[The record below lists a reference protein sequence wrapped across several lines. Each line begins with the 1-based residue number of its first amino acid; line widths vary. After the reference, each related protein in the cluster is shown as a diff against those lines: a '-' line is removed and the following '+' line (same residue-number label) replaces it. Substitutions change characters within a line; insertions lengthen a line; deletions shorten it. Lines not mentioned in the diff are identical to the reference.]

1 MNDLNE
7 VSTNGGKSCVAF
19 IFPGQGS
26 QGVGMGKDLAEK
38 YPVARQTFEEADEAL
53 GCKLSQLCFEGPEDQ
68 LRLTEITQPAILTMS
83 IAALRVLETRIPKPD
98 FVAGH
103 SLGEYSAHVAS
114 GTMSFADAVRTVRNR
129 GKYMQ
134 EAVPVGVGS
143 MAAILGMELEK
154 VVSVCADAAQG
165 EVCSPANIN
174 SPEQIV
180 ISGNT
185 AAVERG
191 AKLADERGA
200 KRAKVL
206 PVSAPFHCSLMKPAQ
221 HRLEPELNHLKMQRP
236 VYPVA
241 CNADASLVEDEM
253 RARTTLVLQVTS
265 AVQWDPCMRL
275 LIGKGVQTFIEIGP
289 GKVLCGLMRQIDRSK
304 TCLNVADEASL
315 QKTLQYFGAGESTP
329 AIIEIQ
335 DRKEAS

>member
-1 MNDLNE
+1 MI
-7 VSTNGGKSCVAF
+7 AF

-26 QGVGMGKDLAEK
+26 QAVGMGKDLAEK
-38 YPVARQTFEEADEAL
+38 YPVARQTFDEADEAL
-53 GCKLSQLCFEGPEDQ
+53 GYKLSQVCFEGPEEK
-68 LRLTEITQPAILTMS
+68 LRLTEVTQPAILTVS
-83 IAALRVLETRIPKPD
+83 IAALRILETRMPKPS

-114 GTMSFADAVRTVRNR
+114 GTMTFADAVRTVRNR

-154 VVSVCADAAQG
+154 VVSVCQDAAQG

-200 KRAKVL
+200 KRAKLL

-221 HRLEPELNHLKMQRP
+221 DRLAADLNGLKMQKP

-241 CNADASLVEDEM
+241 CNVEAALVSDEQ
-253 RARTTLVLQVTS
+253 RARETLVAQVTGP
-265 AVQWDPCMRL
+265 VKWDPCMRL
-275 LIGKGVQTFIEIGP
+275 LIAEGVQTFVEIGP

-304 TCLNVADEASL
+304 TCLNAGDESSL
-315 QKTLQYFGAGESTP
+315 TKTLQQFGS
-329 AIIEIQ
+329 
-335 DRKEAS
+335 

>member
-1 MNDLNE
+1 MNESIKFAL
-7 VSTNGGKSCVAF
+7 

-26 QGVGMGKDLAEK
+26 QVVGMGKELAAT
-38 YPVARQTFEEADEAL
+38 YPEARETFEEADYVL
-53 GCKLSQLCFEGPEDQ
+53 GYKLSQLCFEGPEDQ
-68 LRLTEITQPAILTMS
+68 LRLTEITQPAILATS
-83 IAALRVLETRIPKPD
+83 VAALRVLQSRIPKPN
-98 FVAGH
+98 FVCGH
-103 SLGEYSAHVAS
+103 SLGEYSAHVCA
-114 GTMSFADAVRTVRNR
+114 GTFCFADAVRTVRNR

-143 MAAILGMELEK
+143 MAAILGMEFAK
-154 VVSVCADAAQG
+154 VEAVCQDAAQG

-185 AAVERG
+185 AAVER
-191 AKLADERGA
+191 ATKIADERGA

-221 HRLEPELNHLKMQRP
+221 DRLESDLKKVTISKP

-241 CNADASLVEDEM
+241 CNVDAEM
-253 RARTTLVLQVTS
+253 VSDGNRALHTLVRQVTGS
-265 AVQWDPCMRL
+265 VKWEQCMRL
-275 LIGKGVQTFIEIGP
+275 LIAERVDTFIEVGP

-304 TCLNVADEASL
+304 TCMNVGDEASL
-315 QKTLQYFGAGESTP
+315 TKTL
-329 AIIEIQ
+329 
-335 DRKEAS
+335 EALGKVNA